1 MQASGKISE
10 TEIMYV
16 ARKIRDELLD
26 LFRVNPDEFWNDEY
40 ENMRY
45 EADDF
50 LTRQLKELTKNGR

>member
-45 EADDF
+45 EAGDF

>member
-1 MQASGKISE
+1 MHASGKISE